1 VENKVT
7 NWANP
12 TPAGLVALAVACFCF
27 FAMLNSNIT
36 GVAVPGLLP
45 LLGCILL
52 GGFVVQL
59 VVALLDL
66 KSGALPGGNTFLF
79 FSAYFMLASGLEM
92 FVKYF
97 AATGMWPVAADSTI
111 DGWLWACL
119 GIAIILWT
127 PAFFKSP
134 AILFVMVVLLDFAVP
149 LVALNDFGI
158 AKTFCGPAAGWVLL
172 VIGCLGLY
180 LSAALLVN
188 GTYGKTVFPNPGPL
202 YKEKN
207 KG

>member
-12 TPAGLVALAVACFCF
+12 TPAGLVGLAVACFCF
-27 FAMLNSNIT
+27 FAMLNKDLT
-36 GVAVPGLLP
+36 GVTVPDILP

-52 GGFVVQL
+52 GGFVIQL
-59 VVALLDL
+59 IVALLDL
-66 KSGALPGGNTFLF
+66 KAGAIPGGNTFLF

-97 AATGMWPVAADSTI
+97 ALTGQWQGAVDGKI
-111 DGWLWACL
+111 DGWLWLCL

-134 AILFVMVVLLDFAVP
+134 AILFGIVLLLDVAVP
-149 LVALNDFGI
+149 LVALNDLGI
-158 AKTFCGPAAGWVLL
+158 AKEICGPLAGWFLL
-172 VIGCLGLY
+172 ATGVFGLY

-202 YKEKN
+202 YKEK
-207 KG
+207 K